1 MTGKGLNRGLG
12 QTIEWRIILCY
23 LCLVVIGVLSIFA
36 AGHSAEGS
44 ASLLDLSTRAGK
56 QILWAG
62 DFPIGRVCHSFRD
75 KAFPLGGDFH
85 SGLYIR
91 SAAVSGDIGL
101 GLGGK
106 RLEVV
111 VQIGPVEFP
120 ALRIVED
127 NDFVAIGPF
136 PARTRVQRPEDE

>member
-1 MTGKGLNRGLG
+1 MTGEGLNRGLG

-23 LCLVVIGVLSIFA
+23 LCLVAIGVLSIFA
-36 AGHSAEGS
+36 SGYSAEGS
-44 ASLLDLSTRAGK
+44 ASLLDFSTRAGQ

-62 DFPIGRVCHSFRD
+62 IS
-75 KAFPLGGDFH
+75 L

-111 VQIGPVEFP
+111 VQIGPFEFP
-120 ALRIVED
+120 AM
-127 NDFVAIGPF
+127 
-136 PARTRVQRPEDE
+136 